1 MKKVILMVAAVLMSA
16 AAAEAQTFRMDEKS
30 YLDAIARSDADIAHP
45 KRSLRGQTWMDRAEA
60 MFKAAAGG
68 YELLQVFPGQERGD
82 LAMRIGSKID
92 SRMEEVNGNMMEVL
106 MLPYADIYLQND
118 VVQFW
123 VDKANVYEG
132 AEDKAVEAYRKA
144 AELDPKLIEKA
155 QKGISSVGDLYG
167 IQGNANNFLGNKLAA
182 AENYWRSFQ
191 IKRSEPLNVVD
202 SISVFNAGYIF
213 LTDDNNEKAIEILS
227 TALDAGV
234 WEGGKTPYFLSHAY
248 MRTEQLDKM
257 KEVLTKGLEMFP
269 DDKGLIENMV
279 NYYILTKGDFGE
291 IKGLLEKSLADAPDN
306 ISLWAGLAQVHMQE
320 GDSEKSME
328 FFTRFQEKFPEE
340 VQANFYLGDA
350 WYERGSKI
358 EDDARN
364 DKTMSAAAVKE
375 ADEKA
380 KEAYRQAWKYLD
392 KAYQSQPDEK
402 AVLQRY
408 TFVTARLIEDPG
420 MEELYEKLEGE
431 YKAAMGIE

>member
-1 MKKVILMVAAVLMSA
+1 MVVATLMCSA
-16 AAAEAQTFRMDEKS
+16 AGAQVITFKLDKKAM
-30 YLDAIARSDADIAHP
+30 LDAIERSDTAIANP
-45 KRSLRGQTWMDRAEA
+45 KRAERGQTWLDRGDA
-60 MFKAAAGG
+60 MFNAAGFMLTQT
-68 YELLQVFPGQERGD
+68 YPGQSEKEM
-82 LAMRIGSKID
+82 LAALGKATPTDTQVGGRTFQLYSY
-92 SRMEEVNGNMMEVL
+92 
-106 MLPYADIYLQND
+106 PYADVYVLEG

-123 VDKANVYEG
+123 VMKEVVYEG